1 MQEPIEHRSLRL
13 SQAVTISAQAIGEV
27 IAGRS
32 LTEVLDQLDPHEKP
46 IVQSLTFDA
55 LRKWIRSHELIKE
68 FIPKPP
74 PPEVEYLLVVAIS
87 LLLAGNADKKGYASH
102 TTVDEAVKACNEYEQ
117 TKYAKGL
124 VNAVL
129 RKISLLVQSPKD
141 GILFDPTLNPMFFP
155 VWWQRNLKRN
165 YPLTWQSISIQQAQ
179 RSPLTL
185 RVNLRQISRDKYQ
198 ELLNEVGIQSET
210 IDEIGGVPLE
220 AALCLGTPVPVS
232 SLPGFY
238 GGLASVQDAGAQMAA
253 VLLNPQPGE
262 RILDA
267 CSAPGGKSAH
277 LLELADIELLALDID
292 ATRLGKIGG
301 NLERMRL
308 NSQLVSIQHGD
319 ASKADWWDGRLF
331 DKILLDAPCSASGIV
346 GRHPDIPFLRRESDI
361 KGLQDRQREL
371 LQQAWR
377 MLKPDGLLLYVTCS
391 IFPQEGEDQA
401 IWFEGRHSNVL
412 RLRSPGQITPT
423 GTHDGF
429 YYALFKK
436 NGT

>member
-1 MQEPIEHRSLRL
+1 MLASIEHRSLPL
-13 SQAVTISAQAIGEV
+13 SQAVTLSAQAIGEV
-27 IAGRS
+27 MAGRS
-32 LTEVLDQLDPHEKP
+32 LTEVLEQLDPHEKP

-74 PPEVEYLLVVAIS
+74 PPEVEYLLVVAIT

-102 TTVDEAVKACNEYEQ
+102 TIVDEAVKACNEYDK

-129 RKISLLVQSPKD
+129 RKISLLVRSSQVSNSVD
-141 GILFDPTLNPMFFP
+141 FATSHMFFP
-155 VWWQRNLKRN
+155 TWWQTNLKSS
-165 YPLTWQSISIQQAQ
+165 YPLTWQEISYQQGQ

-185 RVNLRQISRDKYQ
+185 RVNLRQITRNNYQ
-198 ELLNEVGIQSET
+198 QLLNEAGIKSEP
-210 IDEIGGVPLE
+210 IKEIGGVPLDS
-220 AALCLGTPVPVS
+220 ALCLSAPVPVS

-238 GGLASVQDAGAQMAA
+238 SGLVSVQDAGAQLAA
-253 VLLNPQPGE
+253 ILLNPQPGE

-292 ATRLGKIGG
+292 ALRLGKIGG
-301 NLERMRL
+301 NLERMHL
-308 NSQLVSIQHGD
+308 NSQLVRIQQGD
-319 ASKADWWDGRLF
+319 ASKGDWWDGELF
-331 DKILLDAPCSASGIV
+331 DKILMDAPCSASGIV
-346 GRHPDIPFLRRESDI
+346 GRHPDIPFLRRERDI
-361 KGLQDRQREL
+361 KGLQSRQRAL

-377 MLKPDGLLLYVTCS
+377 MLKPGGLLLYVTCS

-401 IWFEGRHSNVL
+401 KWFEDSNANAL

-436 NGT
+436 NGP